1 MASGGISPRSVK
13 SEQAAVVQ
21 SLIKIQV
28 PCTRMSLVSK
38 VRYTAADRMRADTL
52 AKDEVANKSNKTA
65 VRQALYDVTSPGN
78 ERAVNG
84 LAGHGMDSGLIET
97 RERLASGPKSPAR
110 GPGTCQAGSPPGSTP
125 GVRPGSGDEH
135 HPGDTPA
142 VAMPDGDAMGLRNVQ
157 HVPAHTQEA
166 PAVTVASVDF
176 VDGGRQNGRPVLVK
190 TASIQETE
198 YYKSLREEQQIAMK
212 AAPESRDVYLSKHH
226 SIKAKPQDETYDGQ
240 V

>member
-1 MASGGISPRSVK
+1 
-13 SEQAAVVQ
+13 
-21 SLIKIQV
+21 
-28 PCTRMSLVSK
+28 
-38 VRYTAADRMRADTL
+38 MRADTL